1 MWFPVSRWGNA
12 VFLSDLLTNVA
23 DLYFLGR
30 DILVKFVPDKTQTV
44 MHPID
49 YLAYRIYLANSNHQL
64 YSDDPLY
71 PIHKA
76 MVGVVCVVMFPVQ
89 ILIAVLFFPLGEV
102 AMSLCFL
109 ASAVM
114 ITWISIH
121 ESRSYYTKE
130 KVESLCIRYKDHK
143 LNACPNILLLLIVIF
158 FVLLFIVSTSILLA
172 QFLG

>member
-1 MWFPVSRWGNA
+1 
-12 VFLSDLLTNVA
+12 
-23 DLYFLGR
+23 
-30 DILVKFVPDKTQTV
+30 

-76 MVGVVCVVMFPVQ
+76 MAGVGCVVMFPVQ
-89 ILIAVLFFPLGEV
+89 ILIALLFFPLGVV

-121 ESRSYYTKE
+121 EKRSYYTKE

-158 FVLLFIVSTSILLA
+158 FVLLFIVFTSILLA